1 MLPGTKSANFRNTA
15 FLSHFYSPEE
25 ENIYNK
31 LSKVFEDNTIV
42 FEVIQ
47 DNSTYIIS
55 AVPLHE
61 NEGKISK
68 ILTASQN
75 ITEQKRNE
83 VEKERLIG
91 QLMQTNSDLQQF
103 SYITSHNLRAP
114 LSNISGLINLI
125 DISSVAD
132 AITATLLKSLEE
144 CTLQLNDTVND
155 LINILIIKNNIHSE
169 KEKIDI
175 R

>member
-1 MLPGTKSANFRNTA
+1 M
-15 FLSHFYSPEE
+15 
-25 ENIYNK
+25 
-31 LSKVFEDNTIV
+31 
-42 FEVIQ
+42 
-47 DNSTYIIS
+47 
-55 AVPLHE
+55 PLHE

-91 QLMQTNSDLQQF
+91 QLMQTNRDLLQF
-103 SYITSHNLRAP
+103 PYITSHNLRAP
-114 LSNISGLINLI
+114 LSNILGLINLI